1 MRRSEKIERFLESR
15 PQATERDLQKKFKL
29 SYREAKSILA
39 GYRGE
44 PKEQV
49 VEEAS
54 FWRGLFSD
62 IRLLFAS
69 PKRTAVVLVVI
80 ASFWRFFYLLFFAG
94 DVVLQIPLLDAEYY
108 LKWAD
113 EIVSQG
119 WLGSRVF
126 FTEPFYAYFLA
137 ILIKLFGRESLLFT
151 AFGIQ
156 FLLGALFPAL
166 LYFFGREVL
175 SEKVG
180 RVAGLL
186 AAFYGPFLFYEG
198 LFLKTSFEVYS
209 LPVFLFIFW
218 RALEKPR
225 RSIFVLAGITLGLVA
240 LIKGNSMAFL
250 PVGIFLIF
258 FLLRELTLQKKFLY
272 SSLFFSGVLACILPV
287 AVRNYVVSHDVVPTN
302 YSIGLV
308 LYQGNWWGGD
318 GSTARV
324 PSFLRPHP
332 KYEETDAV
340 KMAEAFEGREL
351 KASEVSRFW
360 ITKTAKEVL
369 DQPVHFVKTL
379 GHKILLLLNYRD
391 YSDNYSYA
399 YYRSHIPFLWIL
411 PSFFLIA
418 VLGLGGLWVLLSR
431 YYVRAILAD
440 YQGTDESAKR
450 KSLWRAKWMLGMF
463 FLAYIGVLLLTTIN
477 SRYRMPLVPFL
488 MLFAG
493 INIAFLF
500 ERFYER
506 VSEGVRLLL
515 IVMGIAVVLI
525 VLPLSI
531 FKHLSFADAYHNIG
545 YWYFKKGDHEQAQI
559 YFQKA
564 IKDDKEYAWS
574 YRAIFH
580 IALLEGRYDGAKKNL
595 EKLITIRS
603 DDLSIY
609 RDVAN
614 LKRIEKLPKA
624 EAKTEAEKVV
634 DDEMVRYD
642 ADFYEGS
649 RMVAEGNDA
658 KAEELFQKTLAKDDQ
673 QIPALLALASL
684 KTKQKNEA
692 EARTYLRRAIDINE
706 DLFVARYNLAN
717 SYIRENDYTQISEL
731 LAPVY
736 EFAPELGETWY
747 NYAIALIRTNK
758 SNEAMPV
765 VEAYVER
772 YKNDTLRKEKVAKF
786 EEFLKAAKDQSTD
799 NLMNQATQ
807 EAK

>member
-15 PQATERDLQKKFKL
+15 PQATEQDLQKKFKL
-29 SYREAKSILA
+29 SYREAKSILE

-44 PKEQV
+44 GEEKVE
-49 VEEAS
+49 EEAS

-62 IRLLFAS
+62 IQLLFTS
-69 PKRTAVVLVVI
+69 PKRTAIALVVA

-137 ILIKLFGRESLLFT
+137 ILITLFGRESLELT
-151 AFGIQ
+151 AFGTQ

-166 LYFFGREVL
+166 LYLFGREIL

-209 LPVFLFIFW
+209 LPVFLFVFW
-218 RALEKPR
+218 RALEKPKK
-225 RSIFVLAGITLGLVA
+225 SIFFLAGITLGLVA

-258 FLLRELTLQKKFLY
+258 FLLRELTLQKKFLF
-272 SSLFFSGVLACILPV
+272 SGLFFLGVFACILPV

-340 KMAEAFEGREL
+340 KMAEAYAGREL

-360 ITKTAKEVL
+360 IGKTAQEIL
-369 DQPVHFVKTL
+369 DQPVHFIKTI
-379 GHKILLLLNYRD
+379 GHKVLLLLNYRD

-418 VLGLGGLWVLLSR
+418 TLGLGGLWVLFSR
-431 YYVRAILAD
+431 YYEGAILSD
-440 YQGTDESAKR
+440 YRGGDEGAKK
-450 KSLWRAKWMLGMF
+450 KSLWRSKWMLGLF

-506 VSEGVRLLL
+506 ISEGVRVLFV
-515 IVMGIAVVLI
+515 VMGIAVVLI

-545 YWYFKKGDHEQAQI
+545 YWYFQKGDHEQAQI

-574 YRAIFH
+574 YRGIFH
-580 IALLEGRYDGAKKNL
+580 IALLEGRYDTAKANL
-595 EKLITIRS
+595 EKLIAIRS
-603 DDLSIY
+603 DDLSLY
-609 RDVAN
+609 QDVAD
-614 LKRIEKLPKA
+614 LKRIEKLPMSEAKA
-624 EAKTEAEKVV
+624 EAQKVV

-649 RMVAEGNDA
+649 RMVAEGDDA
-658 KAEELFQKTLAKDDQ
+658 KAEELFQKTLAKDDR
-673 QIPALLALASL
+673 QIAPLLALASL
-684 KTKQKNEA
+684 KTKQKNDT
-692 EARTYLRRAIDINE
+692 EARTYLRRALDINE

-717 SYIRENDYTQISEL
+717 IYIRENDYTQISEL

-758 SNEAMPV
+758 TNEAMPV
-765 VEAYVER
+765 VESYVER
-772 YKNDTLRKEKVAKF
+772 YKDDMTRKEKVAKF
-786 EEFLKAAKDQSTD
+786 EEFLKAAKEQSAD
-799 NLMNQATQ
+799 SLMNQATGG
-807 EAK
+807 K